1 MEENKLMKISDSVVT
16 KQTFMEIKAF
26 NEETIE
32 YGLKLSD
39 EDIKTILRTRSESLR
54 NNGRVEFGG
63 AIIKN
68 IIEVFCDS
76 PYISQYN
83 YLETLDELI
92 EIFYY
97 YKNETLD
104 FVGDDELIEIMKNYF
119 DNECQGS
126 LEQLRDKYLDS
137 IAHNI
142 KYGVKDY
149 LKIDDKEEDQEEDE
163 QQDY

>member
-1 MEENKLMKISDSVVT
+1 MENKLMAIYDSAVN
-16 KQTFMEIKAF
+16 KQTFIEIQQC
-26 NEETIE
+26 NEETLE

-39 EDIKTILRTRSESLR
+39 EDIKIILRTRSEALR

-63 AIIKN
+63 AIIKK
-68 IIEVFCDS
+68 IIYSFSDS

-97 YKNETLD
+97 YKNETMD
-104 FVGDDELIEIMKNYF
+104 EISDDELIELMKGYF

-126 LEQLRDKYLDS
+126 LELLRDKYLDT
-137 IAHNI
+137 IAHDI
-142 KYGVKDY
+142 KYGVAGHLNMNGD
-149 LKIDDKEEDQEEDE
+149 EE
-163 QQDY
+163 

>member
-1 MEENKLMKISDSVVT
+1 MENKLMAIYDSSVN
-16 KQTFMEIKAF
+16 KQTFIEIQQC
-26 NEETIE
+26 NEETLE

-39 EDIKTILRTRSESLR
+39 EDIKIILRTRSEALR

-63 AIIKN
+63 AIIKK
-68 IIEVFCDS
+68 IIYSFSDS

-97 YKNETLD
+97 YKNETMD
-104 FVGDDELIEIMKNYF
+104 EIGDDELIELMKGYF

-126 LEQLRDKYLDS
+126 LELLRDKYLDT
-137 IAHNI
+137 IAHDI
-142 KYGVKDY
+142 KYGVAGY
-149 LKIDDKEEDQEEDE
+149 LNMNGDEE
-163 QQDY
+163 

>member
-1 MEENKLMKISDSVVT
+1 MENKLMAIYDSAVN
-16 KQTFMEIKAF
+16 KQTFIEIQQC
-26 NEETIE
+26 NEETLE

-39 EDIKTILRTRSESLR
+39 EDIKIILRTRSEVLR

-63 AIIKN
+63 AIIKK
-68 IIEVFCDS
+68 IIYSFSDS

-97 YKNETLD
+97 YKNETMD
-104 FVGDDELIEIMKNYF
+104 EISDDELIELMKAYF

-126 LEQLRDKYLDS
+126 LELLRDKYLDT
-137 IAHNI
+137 IAHDI
-142 KYGVKDY
+142 KYGVAGY
-149 LKIDDKEEDQEEDE
+149 LNMNGDEE
-163 QQDY
+163 

>member
-1 MEENKLMKISDSVVT
+1 MENKLMSISDSLIN
-16 KQTFMEIKAF
+16 KQTFIEIQQF
-26 NEETIE
+26 NEETLE

-39 EDIKTILRTRSESLR
+39 EDIKIIIRTRSEALR

-63 AIIKN
+63 VIIKK
-68 IIEVFCDS
+68 IISAFCDS

-92 EIFYY
+92 EVFYY
-97 YKNETLD
+97 YKNETMD
-104 FVGDDELIEIMKNYF
+104 EISDDELIDLMKRYF

-126 LEQLRDKYLDS
+126 LELLRDRYLDT

-142 KYGVKDY
+142 KYGVENYIDKDGDDY
-149 LKIDDKEEDQEEDE
+149 LTMDEEEE
-163 QQDY
+163 